1 VSPFQDLM
9 CCLTPLSSKEL
20 NEGKVFRF
28 KSGSDRLIITHRD
41 RLYVNARDMNVVS
54 KQ

>member
-1 VSPFQDLM
+1 M

-20 NEGKVFRF
+20 KDGKVFRF
-28 KSGSDRLIITHRD
+28 KSGSDRLIITHRE
-41 RLYVNARDMNVVS
+41 RLYVNASEMNVVS